1 MNLKDLFINE
11 FLQHKISINKVR
23 QTLENNG
30 FPFYDKE
37 GTIVSFFNDLELKV
51 TFNDLYIGIAL
62 SEIINIK
69 DKKIRQPLINLTYT
83 DLFMDENE
91 SCSSETE
98 IPISLIQYSFY
109 NEDIELINTFLIQDK
124 LFKNAEFEF
133 KGNKSKNKE
142 LKIIFYPDRENK
154 IEGDIE
160 PLLAE
165 AINMFWKDGFVSIEE
180 SECLD
185 LSYDFTYHYVF
196 PEIPDPFYN
205 KIKHFSTSTAEL

>member
-23 QTLENNG
+23 QALENNG

-51 TFNDLYIGIAL
+51 TFNDLYIGISL

-69 DKKIRQPLINLTYT
+69 EKKIRQPLINLTYT
-83 DLFMDENE
+83 DLFMDESE
-91 SCSSETE
+91 SCSNETE

-133 KGNKSKNKE
+133 KGNKTKNKE
-142 LKIIFYPDRENK
+142 LKVIFYPDRENK

-160 PLLAE
+160 PLLE
-165 AINMFWKDGFVSIEE
+165 DAINMFWKDGFVSIEE

-205 KIKHFSTSTAEL
+205 KIKHFSTNAQEC